1 MKTLIHD
8 AHVIAAGFREIP
20 CGAVLGAFSIYYV
33 LGFDKIREEMEL
45 GRRKKLSP
53 YFGPL
58 AKYVYVPLAVIVFVL
73 GILYGGIG

>member
-1 MKTLIHD
+1 M
-8 AHVIAAGFREIP
+8 AAISLRGK
-20 CGAVLGAFSIYYV
+20 V
-33 LGFDKIREEMEL
+33 FDKIREEMEL
-45 GRRKKLSP
+45 GRKKKLSP